1 MMISGHFDSFE
12 ETLSF
17 LNESEDDLWELECEY
32 GSNEEEDETAYEA
45 ISGG

>member
-1 MMISGHFDSFE
+1 MILNTHFDSYE

-32 GSNEEEDETAYEA
+32 DGLDIEEDESDEN
-45 ISGG
+45 